1 VALQLG
7 RATRRKIEEI
17 TGMGLD
23 QWEKWTGRVKQVR
36 YTKTRNNWYGVGSM
50 GKMDW
55 ESETGEVYKD

>member
-23 QWEKWTGRVKQVR
+23 QWEKWTERVKKMR
-36 YTKTRNNWYGVGSM
+36 YTRTRNNHHGAG
-50 GKMDW
+50 
-55 ESETGEVYKD
+55 